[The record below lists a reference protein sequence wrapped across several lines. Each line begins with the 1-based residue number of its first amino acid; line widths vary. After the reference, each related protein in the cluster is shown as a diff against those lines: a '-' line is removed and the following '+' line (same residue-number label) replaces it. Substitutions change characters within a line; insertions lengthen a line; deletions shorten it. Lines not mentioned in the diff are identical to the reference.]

1 MCVKRVL
8 CPISRLC
15 FQKQYIGNHTFLVS
29 YWVIRF
35 SKTNV
40 VAYWLWRRASD
51 PWVIGSSPGGCK
63 EFFWKILDRKG
74 AEAQPRGRL
83 DINFHGST
91 PATNLHP
98 LVTHPDTTRSTN
110 GFDHGYRGQ
119 ITKSTSKLMKW
130 RLSQL
135 GYGAQVK
142 IVSQIS
148 TLMEGISAGD
158 LFL

>member
-1 MCVKRVL
+1 MCHRFKSVLRQFNPTVTYRPPIIVVKRLL

-51 PWVIGSSPGGCK
+51 PRVMGSSPGGCK
-63 EFFWKILDRKG
+63 EIFLENI
-74 AEAQPRGRL
+74 
-83 DINFHGST
+83 GSKRRRSAT
-91 PATNLHP
+91 QRTIRNKFSRFNPATNLHP

-119 ITKSTSKLMKW
+119 ITKSTSKLMK
-130 RLSQL
+130 
-135 GYGAQVK
+135 
-142 IVSQIS
+142 
-148 TLMEGISAGD
+148 
-158 LFL
+158 